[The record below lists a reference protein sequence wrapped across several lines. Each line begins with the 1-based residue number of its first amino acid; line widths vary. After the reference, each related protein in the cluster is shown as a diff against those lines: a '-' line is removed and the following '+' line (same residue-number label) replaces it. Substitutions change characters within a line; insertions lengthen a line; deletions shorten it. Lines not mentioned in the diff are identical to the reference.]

1 MRQRAA
7 LLFLAVVLVLLAGC
21 GGESDPS
28 PAATS
33 PPSEPTPTTPALT
46 AGRAGTSSTP
56 AQPAA
61 SPVPARERS
70 EIVSQAQDMAAAI
83 ARWDEQLAA
92 CIGPEGHA
100 DDSGATCTHAA
111 WGRLVFQVDVAVWY
125 LLGRSTRH
133 AAPARAMKPSVRSST
148 RCEGSGRERRRSTS
162 SGSTSSNVRPCS
174 TTSTRRSRSSGL
186 SPRGSVDAVTT
197 ACSG

>member
-7 LLFLAVVLVLLAGC
+7 LLFLAVLLVLLAGC

-28 PAATS
+28 PAATP

-46 AGRAGTSSTP
+46 ASRAGTSATP

-70 EIVSQAQDMAAAI
+70 EIVSQAQDTAAAI

-92 CIGPEGHA
+92 CVGPEGHA

-111 WGRLVFQVDVAVWY
+111 WGRLVFQVDVADWY
-125 LLGRSTRH
+125 LLGHLRDMPRGACH
-133 AAPARAMKPSVRSST
+133 EALGAQLDALRGFWQGAAPLDLEWLDQQQRPPVLYDLDSAVALIRPVPSRI
-148 RCEGSGRERRRSTS
+148 R
-162 SGSTSSNVRPCS
+162 
-174 TTSTRRSRSSGL
+174 
-186 SPRGSVDAVTT
+186 DAVTT